1 MAIPE
6 GEISHAAK
14 ESLISIVGERYVSDQ
29 VFVRSSYTRGA
40 YWGRGIPPAI
50 VVKPGTTEEV
60 SKIVKL
66 ANEYRAP
73 IIPRGGGATTVL
85 GGFPKTDRAESSIMV
100 DMTRMN
106 KVLYIDGEN
115 MVVGAEA
122 GIILSDI
129 SAIIG
134 EKGYHMH
141 TVAIPQYIDT
151 LGGVVSGFNGGGEP
165 SDFSVVGEMG
175 NFILGLE
182 VVLPTGDVIT
192 TGAGPGTNIHTRH
205 MVDRTPGSPNITGMF
220 IADGGIFGIKTKV
233 YFRIFPEQSEFVYG
247 AFQYKSFDDMWSV
260 ISELMRIDPYL
271 YSRLVG
277 ILPVWEKS
285 WTIFYGTLGAR
296 DEVEF
301 KTAWLKKVCE
311 EGGGEEISDK
321 LAKEIIMTFSGRQ
334 LGKHYASR
342 GKNKYYEHIVRKS
355 DAPEF
360 RRRQERFIKER
371 LAAAGVDGYVKDSV
385 QYVIPKERH
394 AVIVGRLDFMDEFKM
409 NETQREEFIRIGYD
423 EVGHTLEFGGFTEY
437 CQGDLTRRSA
447 GAWESGY
454 HNFMKT
460 LKKALDPNNIL
471 NPGLWRL

>member
-1 MAIPE
+1 MAISE
-6 GEISHAAK
+6 GKISHEIK
-14 ESLISIVGERYVSDQ
+14 ESLLSIVDERYVSDAI
-29 VFVRSSYTRGA
+29 FVRSSYTRGA
-40 YWGRGIPPAI
+40 NWDRGIPPAI

-60 SKIVKL
+60 SRIIKL
-66 ANEYRAP
+66 ANEYKTP

-85 GGFPKTDRAESSIMV
+85 GGFPRTDRAELSIMV

-106 KVLYIDGEN
+106 KMLYIDEEN

-129 SAIIG
+129 STIIS

-165 SDFSVVGEMG
+165 SDLSVVGEMG

-182 VVLPTGDVIT
+182 VVLPTGDIIT

-233 YFRIFPEQSEFVYG
+233 YFRIFPKQSEFVYG

-260 ISELMRIDPYL
+260 ISKLMEIDPYL

-277 ILPVWEKS
+277 ILPVWEKN
-285 WTIFYGTLGAR
+285 WTIFFATLGSK

-301 KTAWLKKVCE
+301 KKAWLKKVCE
-311 EGGGEEISDK
+311 EGGGVEITKK
-321 LAKEIIMTFSGRQ
+321 LAREIIMTFSGRQ
-334 LGKHYASR
+334 LGKYYASR

-355 DAPEF
+355 DGPGF
-360 RRRQERFIKER
+360 RRKQEQFVTKR
-371 LAAAGVDGYVKDSV
+371 LAAAGLEGCVKDSV

-394 AVIVGRLDFMDEFKM
+394 GVIVGRLDFMDEFKM
-409 NETQREEFIRIGYD
+409 NEKQREEFIRIGYD
-423 EVGHTLEFGGFTEY
+423 EVDHTLEFGGFIEY
-437 CQGDLTRRSA
+437 CQGDLTRKSA
-447 GAWESGY
+447 GAWEPVY